1 MGKRAAVRASRLT
14 RTLTATSLV
23 LVAALGVPAC
33 SSDESPPPQEQTP
46 DWDAK
51 ATELL
56 SGPNWYR
63 HAVFYEV
70 YVRSFQDSDGDGIGD
85 FKGLTS
91 KLDYLKELGVD
102 GIWLMPIM
110 PSPFVDSGYD
120 VADYRGINPEYGT
133 MEDFDAFLE
142 AAHDKGIRVI
152 IDLVL
157 NHTSDQHSWF
167 IESRSSKD
175 NPKADWYVWSDTEGT
190 PDNGC
195 GTHQAV
201 FGDSAWQFDEARQQY
216 YFHRFYPGQPDLNYE
231 NPEVVKETLDIARF
245 WLEKGVDGFRCDVI
259 SLLYESAND
268 CGFLD
273 KTKDYIKQL
282 RGVVDEYPDA
292 VLLAEPTD
300 LSNSTEYFGN
310 GQDMFHMTFNF
321 GYGYFWSFHFG
332 GGLAQPIRDVFQR
345 TLDEYP
351 VGAQDALVIGSHDVS
366 RAWVNANASEER
378 YKLAALVQLTMRGSP
393 FIYYGEEVAIR
404 PSDDSIIDF
413 RDEARSPLAWNDQ
426 APGYGFTSG
435 TPWLAFGPDLAETN
449 IAAQKA
455 SSSSMYAFY
464 RSILE
469 LRRGRAVW
477 GNGELQ
483 LLTSSDPAVLAYLRF
498 DADLRYLVVLNMG
511 FVDSQ
516 TSLAVSE
523 LGAKQADAVLGN
535 ASLSFEGSAA
545 ALSIPPQGY
554 GVFELK
560 E

>member
-14 RTLTATSLV
+14 RTLTVTSLG
-23 LVAALGVPAC
+23 LVAALSVPAC
-33 SSDESPPPQEQTP
+33 SSDESSPPQTQTP
-46 DWDAK
+46 NWEAK

-56 SGPNWYR
+56 SGPDWYR

-120 VADYRGINPEYGT
+120 VADYRGINPDYGT
-133 MEDFDAFLE
+133 MEDFDAFLK
-142 AAHDKGIRVI
+142 AAHDKGIRVTV
-152 IDLVL
+152 DLVL

-167 IESRSSKD
+167 TESRSSKD

-201 FGDSAWQFDEARQQY
+201 FGDSAWEWDDTRQQY

-231 NPEVVKETLDIARF
+231 NPEVVNETLDIARF

-259 SLLYESAND
+259 SLLYESASD

-273 KTKDYIKQL
+273 QTKNYIKQL
-282 RGVVDEYPDA
+282 RGVVDEYPGA

-300 LSNSTEYFGN
+300 LTNSTAYFGD

-321 GYGYFWSFHFG
+321 GYGYFWNFHFG
-332 GGLAQPIRDVFQR
+332 GGLAHPIADVFQR
-345 TLDEYP
+345 SLDEYP
-351 VGAQDALVIGSHDVS
+351 SGAQDALVIGSHDVS
-366 RAWVNANASEER
+366 RAWVNAGGSVER
-378 YKLAALVQLTMRGSP
+378 YKLAALVQLTMKGSP

-413 RDEARSPLAWNDQ
+413 RDEARSPLPWNAE
-426 APGYGFTSG
+426 APGHGFTSG

-449 IAAQKA
+449 VAAQQA
-455 SSSSMYAFY
+455 SSDSMYAFY

-477 GNGELQ
+477 GNGQLEL
-483 LLTSSDPAVLAYLRF
+483 LKPAEPAVLAYLRY
-498 DADLRYLVVLNMG
+498 DADLRYLVALNLG
-511 FVDSQ
+511 FEQSTSGFTASQ
-516 TSLAVSE
+516 LGGKKGERVVGNASLVFD
-523 LGAKQADAVLGN
+523 GADAVL
-535 ASLSFEGSAA
+535 SV
-545 ALSIPPQGY
+545 PPQGY
-554 GVFELK
+554 GIFELFR
-560 E
+560 

>member
-14 RTLTATSLV
+14 RTLTVTFLG
-23 LVAALGVPAC
+23 LVAALSVPAC
-33 SSDESPPPQEQTP
+33 SSDESSPPQTQTP
-46 DWDAK
+46 DWEAK

-56 SGPNWYR
+56 SGPDWYR

-120 VADYRGINPEYGT
+120 VADYRGINPDYGT
-133 MEDFDAFLE
+133 MDDFDAFLK

-157 NHTSDQHSWF
+157 NHTSDEHSWF
-167 IESRSSKD
+167 TESRSSKD

-201 FGDSAWQFDEARQQY
+201 FGDSAWEWDDTRQQY

-231 NPEVVKETLDIARF
+231 NPEVVNETLDIARF

-273 KTKDYIKQL
+273 QTKDYIKQL
-282 RGVVDEYPDA
+282 RSVVDEYPGS

-300 LSNSTEYFGN
+300 LTNSTAYFGD

-321 GYGYFWSFHFG
+321 GYGYFWNFHFG
-332 GGLAQPIRDVFQR
+332 GGLAQPIADVFQR

-366 RAWVNANASEER
+366 RAWVNAGGSVER

-413 RDEARSPLAWNDQ
+413 RDEARSPLPWNAE
-426 APGYGFTSG
+426 APGHGFTSG

-449 IAAQKA
+449 IATQQA
-455 SSSSMYAFY
+455 SSDSMYAFY

-469 LRRGRAVW
+469 LRRGRSVW
-477 GNGELQ
+477 GNGQLEL
-483 LLTSSDPAVLAYLRF
+483 LKPAEPAVLAYLRY
-498 DADLRYLVVLNMG
+498 DADLRYLVVLNLG
-511 FVDSQ
+511 FEQSTSSFTASQ
-516 TSLAVSE
+516 
-523 LGAKQADAVLGN
+523 LGGKQGERVLGN
-535 ASLSFEGSAA
+535 ASLEIDAEGAT
-545 ALSIPPQGY
+545 LSIPAQGH
-554 GVFELK
+554 GIFELR
-560 E
+560 